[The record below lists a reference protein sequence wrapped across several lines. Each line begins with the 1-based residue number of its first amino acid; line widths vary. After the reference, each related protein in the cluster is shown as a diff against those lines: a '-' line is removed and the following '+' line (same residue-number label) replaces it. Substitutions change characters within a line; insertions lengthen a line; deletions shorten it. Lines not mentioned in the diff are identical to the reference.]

1 VSYRHPWDGLRV
13 WARLCETT
21 EADAWLV
28 DVDYGRLGSSAPT
41 VTDRVDGRQG
51 HTGGTE
57 SGMRLK

>member
-1 VSYRHPWDGLRV
+1 LRV

-51 HTGGTE
+51 HAGGTE